1 MTKNI
6 IVTDEKGQQIGL
18 TYPKRARGLV
28 KNGRAEYTSD
38 CSVKMLD
45 THVPTSENSEVIN
58 MSNVINFNARDFHF
72 NTLCESNAGAKMFI
86 TDESGKNVE
95 CFTIGDWKWS
105 WTEIMSTKKLGAN
118 TEGVFRFELHG
129 GYNSTNDATSRF
141 SVIAHKDEVPTEAEK
156 ADGCVYKIDKSSYK
170 PLFSKKKPD
179 GGLLRVYEIPFS
191 TGDCEYV
198 TFLFTAM
205 HAEQTMLP
213 AKDNESY
220 ADMEDM
226 AYEQLYFR
234 QADHSYRSCCGTDGS
249 SINMS
254 GAMISEKE
262 FADMLES
269 IGDGCN
275 VAFNCGTVTRSEG
288 LGYMYIGC
296 SSDGSNMDF
305 SRSTLTMKAFSMII
319 AKIGDGC
326 NVCLNCCTITDKN
339 TEGLYDRDI
348 TSCDSTN
355 ISLDSLTLPEGM
367 LAEVSRL
374 VRMKS
379 GDGCSVSM
387 KNIHTL
393 SDADLANV

>member
-6 IVTDEKGQQIGL
+6 IVTDKNGQQIGL

-45 THVPTSENSEVIN
+45 THVPTSDNMEVIN

-72 NTLCESNAGAKMFI
+72 NTLCESNTGAKMFI

-141 SVIAHKDEVPTEAEK
+141 SVITHKNEAPTKAEI
-156 ADGCVYKIDKSSYK
+156 ADGWVYKLDKSSYK
-170 PLFSKKKPD
+170 PLYSKKKPD

-191 TGDCEYV
+191 TGDCEYA
-198 TFLFTAM
+198 TFVFTAM
-205 HAEQTMLP
+205 HAEQTMFP

-226 AYEQLYFR
+226 AYEHLYFR
-234 QADHSYRSCCGTDGS
+234 QADRCCSTDGS
-249 SINMS
+249 SIDMS
-254 GAMISEKE
+254 DTEVNEKG
-262 FADMLES
+262 FADMLAT
-269 IGDGCN
+269 IGDACN
-275 VAFNCGTVTRSEG
+275 VAFNGCTVTPGNDSE
-288 LGYMYIGC
+288 YVDIGC
-296 SSDGSNMDF
+296 SSDGSHMDF
-305 SRSTLTMKAFSMII
+305 SDSTLTMKAFSMII

-326 NVCLNCCTITDKN
+326 NVCLDCCTITDKN

-348 TSCDSTN
+348 TSCDGTN
-355 ISLDSLTLPEGM
+355 ISLDALTLPDGM

-387 KNIHTL
+387 KNVHTL
-393 SDADLANV
+393 SDADSVNI

>member
-45 THVPTSENSEVIN
+45 THVPTSKNSEVRN

-72 NTLCESNAGAKMFI
+72 NTLCGNNAGAKMFI

-95 CFTIGDWKWS
+95 CFTIGDWNWS

-141 SVIAHKDEVPTEAEK
+141 SVIAHKDEVPTEAER
-156 ADGCVYKIDKSSYK
+156 ADGCVYKIDKSSYQ
-170 PLFSKKKPD
+170 PLLSKKKPN
-179 GGLLRVYEIPFS
+179 GELLRVYEIPFS
-191 TGDCEYV
+191 TGDCEYI
-198 TFLFTAM
+198 TFIFTAM

-234 QADHSYRSCCGTDGS
+234 QADRCCSTDGS

-288 LGYMYIGC
+288 LGYMDIGC

>member
-45 THVPTSENSEVIN
+45 THVPTSENSEVRN

-86 TDESGKNVE
+86 TDESGRNVE

-141 SVIAHKDEVPTEAEK
+141 SVIAHKEEAPTEAEK

-170 PLFSKKKPD
+170 PLLSKKKPD

-198 TFLFTAM
+198 TFVFTAM
-205 HAEQTMLP
+205 HAEQTMFP
-213 AKDNESY
+213 ARDNESY

-226 AYEQLYFR
+226 AYEQLYLK
-234 QADHSYRSCCGTDGS
+234 QADHGYRSCCSADGS

-254 GAMISEKE
+254 GTAASEKE
-262 FADMLES
+262 FADMLAS
-269 IGDGCN
+269 IGDGCD
-275 VAFNCGTVTRSEG
+275 VAFNCCTVTRSEG
-288 LGYMYIGC
+288 LRYIDIGC

-305 SRSTLTMKAFSMII
+305 SGSTLTMKAFSMII

-348 TSCDSTN
+348 TSCDGTN

-374 VRMKS
+374 IRMKS

>member
-45 THVPTSENSEVIN
+45 THVPTSDNMEVIN

-86 TDESGKNVE
+86 TDESGRNVE

-141 SVIAHKDEVPTEAEK
+141 SVIVHKDEMPTEAEK

-191 TGDCEYV
+191 TGECEYV
-198 TFLFTAM
+198 TFVFTAM
-205 HAEQTMLP
+205 HAEQTMFP

-220 ADMEDM
+220 ADMDDM

-234 QADHSYRSCCGTDGS
+234 QADRCCSTDGS
-249 SINMS
+249 SIDMS
-254 GAMISEKE
+254 DTEVNEKE
-262 FADMLES
+262 FADMLAS

-275 VAFNCGTVTRSEG
+275 AAFNCGTVTRSEG

-305 SRSTLTMKAFSMII
+305 SGSTLTMKAFSMII

-326 NVCLNCCTITDKN
+326 NVCLDCCTITDKN

-348 TSCDSTN
+348 TSCDGTN
-355 ISLDSLTLPEGM
+355 ISLDALTLPDGM

-387 KNIHTL
+387 KNVHTL
-393 SDADLANV
+393 SDADSVNI